1 MKVLIRLCI
10 AAVLTL
16 GATVTTAG
24 SHGGRA
30 PHHQMRADESWCC

>member
-16 GATVTTAG
+16 GATGVVAG
-24 SHGGRA
+24 GADGRA
-30 PHHQMRADESWCC
+30 PHHVNRSDEHWCC